1 MKSNHKI
8 LLGSFCIV
16 LLFAVNSFIFT
27 ATANPQ
33 PIEVNVSS
41 MQTQQQIQAN
51 NRTTYCIQQRTRLT
65 INSSVALQLRIN
77 CDAMSI
83 GIKYFELDIEAPPG
97 PILEMNMTCT
107 EEQAELGL
115 TYGNMTQVRNRN
127 RYLFQEGFCISL
139 ECNGTF
145 TQARLKIQV
154 TAQNRLGTWAYY
166 NHTTNEWVAVQTMIQ
181 DGYLVAETNH
191 FSTWTI
197 LIPETGVDYLP
208 FIIIGAGVITG
219 VVILAAV
226 IYYKK
231 RK

>member
-1 MKSNHKI
+1 MKTTNKI
-8 LLGSFCIV
+8 LLGSFCFIM
-16 LLFAVNSFIFT
+16 LFALNSTIF
-27 ATANPQ
+27 AAAAEP
-33 PIEVNVSS
+33 PIVEVSGDS
-41 MQTQQQIQAN
+41 TETQLQLN
-51 NRTTYCIQQRTRLT
+51 NQTTYRFRQRTRLT
-65 INSSVALQLRIN
+65 INSSVNLQLKIN

-83 GIKYFELDIEAPPG
+83 GIKYFELEIEAPPG

-107 EEQAELGL
+107 QEQAELGL
-115 TYGNMTQVRNRN
+115 TLGNMTQVRNRN
-127 RYLFQEGFCISL
+127 RYQFQEGFCISL

-154 TAQNRLGTWAYY
+154 TSQNRLGTWAYY
-166 NHTTNEWVAVQTMIQ
+166 NHSTNEWVAVASTTEN
-181 DGYLVAETNH
+181 GYLVAATNH

-197 LIPETGVDYLP
+197 LIPEGAVDYLP

-231 RK
+231 RA

>member
-1 MKSNHKI
+1 MNTT
-8 LLGSFCIV
+8 LL
-16 LLFAVNSFIFT
+16 
-27 ATANPQ
+27 ATAAEP
-33 PIEVNVSS
+33 PSIEIAGDSI
-41 MQTQQQIQAN
+41 QTQLQMN
-51 NRTTYCIQQRTRLT
+51 NETTYRFRQRTQLT
-65 INSSVALQLRIN
+65 INSSVRLQLRIN
-77 CDAMSI
+77 CDAMGI
-83 GIKYFELDIEAPPG
+83 GIKYFELEIEAPPG

-115 TYGNMTQVRNRN
+115 TLGNMSQVRNRN

-145 TQARLKIQV
+145 TRAQLRIQV
-154 TAQNRLGTWAYY
+154 TSQNRLGTWAYY
-166 NHTTNEWVAVQTMIQ
+166 NHSTSEWVAVQTMVQ

-197 LIPETGVDYLP
+197 LIPEAGIDYMP
-208 FIIIGAGVITG
+208 FIIVGIGIVAG
-219 VVILAAV
+219 VVIFAAV